1 MARSHCVKNKTPCF
15 ERLSMKE
22 QILLTLWVI
31 GLWFSSFCLLF
42 KNEHIISK
50 TETKNIS
57 IIRNSQEMSTYMCSR
72 MIFVNRFLRFWW
84 KFSGK
89 RARIASAEDRSRN
102 AASLVRRCR
111 AWSSCRTDG
120 DKGGE
125 EKRAGDRGQRARL
138 YPPACLPYT
147 ATVIQ
152 PSPMGP
158 EASVTDT
165 DAHVPELTSKFTCCF
180 RGQMQLPDTGSWQ
193 LARHSAYR

>member
-1 MARSHCVKNKTPCF
+1 
-15 ERLSMKE
+15 MKE
-22 QILLTLWVI
+22 QILLTLWVTV
-31 GLWFSSFCLLF
+31 LWFSSLCLLF

-57 IIRNSQEMSTYMCSR
+57 IIRNFQEMSTYICSR

-102 AASLVRRCR
+102 AASLVRRCS
-111 AWSSCRTDG
+111 AWSTCRTDG

-125 EKRAGDRGQRARL
+125 EKWAGDRGQSARS
-138 YPPACLPYT
+138 YAPACLSYT

-152 PSPMGP
+152 LSPMSP

-165 DAHVPELTSKFTCCF
+165 DWCSCA
-180 RGQMQLPDTGSWQ
+180 
-193 LARHSAYR
+193 SADF